1 MEMTEDVPENY
12 MEISFVCLRK
22 DGCLELP
29 ASVETAYRTAA
40 RKVPELEGFHFYILR
55 HTYTT
60 NLICLLLFDY
70 TTFILYF
77 PQKHKV

>member
-77 PQKHKV
+77 PQKHKA